1 MPRPKPRAIT
11 LARRSTRRIRCRQ
24 RTTQGEI
31 ITDSKIAAVTVSAGT
46 ELKISRITGYLSS
59 RGQQREKNRGGVITL
74 YHDEDQVFLE
84 MLHRP
89 YVAIIGSGPL
99 PALI

>member
-1 MPRPKPRAIT
+1 MPRPKPRAST
-11 LARRSTRRIRCRQ
+11 LTKRSTRRIRCRQ
-24 RTTQGEI
+24 LTTQGEI
-31 ITDSKIAAVTVSAGT
+31 ITDSKTAAITVSEGT
-46 ELKISRITGYLSS
+46 ELKISRITGYLSTLGHE
-59 RGQQREKNRGGVITL
+59 RDKNRRGFITL
-74 YHDEDQVFLE
+74 YQDEDLVLPE